1 VEAPVVRE
9 MYRLSVEENRG
20 YKAIGDRL
28 TESGHRA
35 RGGRPFASFT
45 IQRVLSNEAMMGTL
59 AYGKRPRKGNPE
71 QELVRVE
78 GFFPAILTGNEWQL
92 LQERLSI
99 RRESSRGRTHS
110 SVYLLSGMA
119 RCGYCGGPM
128 AGKVAATNK
137 DVQYR
142 NYWCSRATKS
152 RALCAH
158 YNGHSAPRLET
169 AVLEYLGQFSDPD
182 MVKRYIE
189 AADREE
195 MSVRESELKD
205 VEAGLSE
212 LDAQFAQNLGF
223 LRRGVLNE

>member
-9 MYRLSVEENRG
+9 MYRMSVEENRG
-20 YKAIGDRL
+20 YKAIADIL
-28 TESGHRA
+28 TSSGHRA

-78 GFFPAILTGNEWQL
+78 GFFPGILTGDEWQL

-152 RALCAH
+152 RAMCAH

-169 AVLEYLGQFSDPD
+169 AVLEYLGQFSAPE
-182 MVKRYIE
+182 MVKRT
-189 AADREE
+189 
-195 MSVRESELKD
+195 
-205 VEAGLSE
+205 
-212 LDAQFAQNLGF
+212 
-223 LRRGVLNE
+223 